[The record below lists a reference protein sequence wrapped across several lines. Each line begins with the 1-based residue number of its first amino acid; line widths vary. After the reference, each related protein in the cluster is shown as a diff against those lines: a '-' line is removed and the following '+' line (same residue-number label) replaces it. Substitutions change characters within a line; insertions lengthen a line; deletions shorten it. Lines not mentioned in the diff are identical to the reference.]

1 MMSKPMAKTKR
12 PRRQKSG
19 DRLIAAQ
26 AREAEVRI
34 DHAIAPLTKLTND
47 LDHFWGYD
55 VLPEIVQPDMA
66 EKFGGGLARL
76 NAAIDEDNVDEV
88 VKWVG
93 VCMRGCKAMHEAAL
107 ASGAAPASDEAWII
121 TADGKQYALL
131 KDGRAWQ
138 RFSEKH
144 PKIEVVTEREL
155 ILALE
160 WYRQSRIG
168 KMMEEVK
175 DHFPQA
181 EVVEF
186 KDDELDGL
194 FDSK

>member
-1 MMSKPMAKTKR
+1 MAKVKR

-19 DRLIAAQ
+19 DRLIGAQ

-55 VLPEIVQPDMA
+55 VLPEIVQPEMA
-66 EKFGGGLARL
+66 EKFGGALAKL
-76 NAAIDEDNVDEV
+76 NAAVDADDVAEV

-121 TADGKQYALL
+121 TADEKQYALL
-131 KDGRAWQ
+131 KDSRSWQ

-168 KMMEEVK
+168 QMMEEAK
-175 DHFPQA
+175 KHFPQA
-181 EVVEF
+181 EVVGTND
-186 KDDELDGL
+186 KGGDELCDPIP
-194 FDSK
+194 F

>member
-12 PRRQKSG
+12 PRRQKVG

-26 AREAEVRI
+26 AREAEIRI
-34 DHAIAPLTKLTND
+34 DHAIAPLTKLTSD

-55 VLPEIVQPDMA
+55 VLPEIVQPEMS
-66 EKFGGGLARL
+66 EKFGGALAKL
-76 NAAIDEDNVDEV
+76 NAAIDADDVAEV

-93 VCMRGCKAMHEAAL
+93 VCMRGCKAMHETAL

-131 KDGRAWQ
+131 KDGRSWQ
-138 RFSEKH
+138 RFQEKH

-181 EVVEF
+181 EVIEF
-186 KDDELDGL
+186 KEDELDGL